1 MIIELGEKLF
11 SAVIV
16 GEPCSKSNS
25 PQLNVQEV
33 NAFDIV
39 GGTLTKKKKRKPKY
53 RKSESADLYCEA
65 FELQMNALK
74 VAIGWGAPIQ
84 DEVFMVCVI
93 YYTSQRKDLDESL
106 ICDMLQKTGIVKN
119 DRLIRTRFTDHF
131 IDKQRPRA
139 NIVLHR
145 RL

>member
-16 GEPCSKSNS
+16 GEPCSKANS
-25 PQLNVQEV
+25 RELVYDKS
-33 NAFDIV
+33 AV
-39 GGTLTKKKKRKPKY
+39 GVTPDYRIYQKKRKPKFK
-53 RKSESADLYCEA
+53 KSDEALLYCQA
-65 FELQMNALK
+65 FALQMNALK
-74 VAIGWGAPIQ
+74 SYIGWGDPIQ

-106 ICDMLQKTGIVKN
+106 IMDMLQKTGIIKN
-119 DRLIRTRFTDHF
+119 DRLIRTKFVDHF

>member
-16 GEPCSKSNS
+16 GEPCSKANS
-25 PQLNVQEV
+25 RELVYSPS
-33 NAFDIV
+33 AV
-39 GGTLTKKKKRKPKY
+39 GVTPDNRIYQKGRKPKFK
-53 RKSESADLYCEA
+53 KSDEALLYCDA
-65 FELQMNALK
+65 FTLQMNALK
-74 VAIGWGAPIQ
+74 AVMGWGVAI
-84 DEVFMVCVI
+84 DVEVFMVCII

-106 ICDMLQKTGIVKN
+106 ILDMLQKTGIIKN